1 MTQLN
6 QAACNIAKGVAKE
19 GGAFVA
25 GCIYQTSSLYSSG
38 AGKEAVLKK
47 FREQIESFLE
57 NDVDL
62 LIAEVQLDSLIFSSK
77 VVWKLEE

>member
-1 MTQLN
+1 VTQLN
-6 QAACNIAKGVAKE
+6 QAACDIAKGVAKE

-25 GCIYQTSSLYSSG
+25 GCICQTSSLYSSG
-38 AGKEAVLKK
+38 AGKEAVMKK

-62 LIAEVQLDSLIFSSK
+62 LIAEVQLDSLKFSSK